1 MESINWNTTNEGVI
15 GMTDDKDM
23 TMTNAIATNDD
34 ADVGASRVTSMDVF
48 EARREGNLDNAY
60 TMAQTLIKQSN
71 PGPWDIRACAWCL
84 IDLIKRANAMHD
96 DGEVKLYQGELQ
108 KLAIDEADD
117 ILFKQTQYA
126 LRLGSPAI
134 KELSAIKQ
142 LKATGEILE
151 ATKRAKALHAEFSD
165 DVTVKRSY
173 AWCLYKILQQ
183 KAKESP
189 LTIQHV
195 TGCLDELFSL
205 GLSQEVP
212 LLRCIWGTVLSIEDV
227 EDHIALYNYALQM
240 DFDKLEACDYQ
251 VAPYVG
257 SDGKHGHPW

>member
-1 MESINWNTTNEGVI
+1 MESINWNATNEGVI

-23 TMTNAIATNDD
+23 TMTNAMATNDD

-60 TMAQTLIKQSN
+60 TMAQTLIKQPN

-134 KELSAIKQ
+134 
-142 LKATGEILE
+142 
-151 ATKRAKALHAEFSD
+151 
-165 DVTVKRSY
+165 
-173 AWCLYKILQQ
+173 
-183 KAKESP
+183 
-189 LTIQHV
+189 
-195 TGCLDELFSL
+195 
-205 GLSQEVP
+205 
-212 LLRCIWGTVLSIEDV
+212 
-227 EDHIALYNYALQM
+227 
-240 DFDKLEACDYQ
+240 
-251 VAPYVG
+251 
-257 SDGKHGHPW
+257 